1 MRFRLFVSFLS
12 LGWFLSCNQVNP
24 RDELLFTLI
33 SGLSPVSTNTS
44 SVSVGSSAK
53 INVSS
58 ASVTLTYGTSQLFG
72 ISLVKLPTA
81 NVTITLTY
89 TDTSKY
95 TINGSATSPSPTV
108 LTFTPANYNIPQ
120 TISLNSTTQIID
132 SSSLTITATSADT
145 YYDNVTESISITHRN
160 VNIVYTGTSFIFQ
173 QNVAAPNLT
182 PTISFT
188 HTSCSVAP
196 SLPTGL
202 SLNTSTC
209 VISGTPTNPQAGATY
224 TVTATNGSES
234 DTQNLTIQVE
244 PTVYKVFI
252 TAATYNGNLQGAA
265 ANGPAGA
272 DAKCNADT
280 NKPSTGTYKAMLTDG
295 INRMPCSSK
304 NCGGGVGEN
313 IDWVFQSGRIYIRA
327 NDSASLLSPNA
338 AGILPANDSTGT
350 FTTSTYTLNHSFDSG
365 STVKVY
371 WTGFAQSDNFWQE
384 ATAQPSNTCS
394 DWTDGTLTGTASNG
408 GRVGASNST
417 TYSAFRSGSGRSC
430 DSLYYLVCVEQ

>member
-1 MRFRLFVSFLS
+1 MRRNLFVSFLS
-12 LGWFLSCNQVNP
+12 LGWLLSCNQVNP
-24 RDELLFTLI
+24 RDELLFTLMN
-33 SGLSPVSTNTS
+33 GLNPVTTS
-44 SVSVGSSAK
+44 SSISVPTSSK
-53 INVSS
+53 IQVSS
-58 ASVTLTYGTSQLFG
+58 ASVTLTYGTPQNFG
-72 ISLVKLPTA
+72 ISLVTLPTA
-81 NVTITLTY
+81 NVTITLTF
-89 TDTSKY
+89 TSSKLQV
-95 TINGSATSPSPTV
+95 NGSGSPLTNV
-108 LTFTPANYNIPQ
+108 LTFTPANFNIAQ
-120 TISLNSTTQIID
+120 TVSLNSATQILD

-145 YYDNVTESISITHRN
+145 YYNNVSGSITINHRN

-182 PTISFT
+182 PTISFS

-196 SLPTGL
+196 ALPAGL
-202 SLNTSTC
+202 SLNTSSC
-209 VISGTPTNPQAGATY
+209 VISGTPTTSQAGTTY
-224 TVTATNGSES
+224 TIEATNGTES

-252 TAATYNGNLQGAA
+252 TAATFNGNLQGAA

-280 NKPSTGTYKAMLTDG
+280 NKPATGTYKAMLTDG
-295 INRMPCSSK
+295 VNRMPCSSK
-304 NCGGGVGEN
+304 NCGGGVSEN

-365 STVKVY
+365 STVKDY
-371 WTGFAQSDNFWQE
+371 WTGFAQADNFWQE
-384 ATAQPSNTCS
+384 ATAQTSNTCS
-394 DWTDGTLTGTASNG
+394 DWTDGTLTATANNG

-417 TYSAFRSGSGRSC
+417 NYTAIRNGSGRSC
-430 DSLYYLVCVEQ
+430 DSLYYLLCVEQ

>member
-33 SGLSPVSTNTS
+33 SGLSPVSTNTT

-108 LTFTPANYNIPQ
+108 LTFTPANYNVPQ

-145 YYDNVTESISITHRN
+145 YYNNVTGSVSITHRN
-160 VNIVYTGTSFIFQ
+160 VNIVYTGSSFIFQ
-173 QNVAAPNLT
+173 QNVVAPNLT

-234 DTQNLTIQVE
+234 DTQNLTIQIE

-252 TAATYNGNLQGAA
+252 TAQTYTGDLQGVS
-265 ANGPAGA
+265 GA
-272 DAKCNADT
+272 DTKCNADA
-280 NKPSTGTYKAMLTDG
+280 NKPATGTYKAMLTTDG
-295 INRMPCSSK
+295 GARVACTSD
-304 NCGGGVGEN
+304 NCGGGAGEN
-313 IDWVFQSGRIYIRA
+313 TDWVFQSGRIYIRA
-327 NDSASLLSPNA
+327 SDSASLLSPNA
-338 AGILPANDSTGT
+338 AGILPADGSGN
-350 FTTSTYTLNHSFDSG
+350 FTTNPYNLNHPFDSG
-365 STVKVY
+365 TTNKEF
-371 WTGFAQSDNFWQE
+371 WTGFAQTNYWQT
-384 ATAQPSNTCS
+384 ATAQTTNSCNGWTLNVGPSTTS
-394 DWTDGTLTGTASNG
+394 EG

-417 TYSAFRSGSGRSC
+417 NYSAFRNGIGRSC
-430 DSLYYLVCVEQ
+430 ALAFYLLCVEQ